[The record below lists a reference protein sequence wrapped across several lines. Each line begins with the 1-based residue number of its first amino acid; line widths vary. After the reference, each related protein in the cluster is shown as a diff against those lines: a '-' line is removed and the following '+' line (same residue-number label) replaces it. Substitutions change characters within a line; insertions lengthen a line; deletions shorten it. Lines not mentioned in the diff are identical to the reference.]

1 VSTTKTVSFR
11 TSLVA
16 NVQNIGLKANFY
28 LLGDNFIDKFYAD
41 AYISGTIQVEMNPTV
56 GTAFDLLTFEID
68 GVIPGGSSGCR
79 IIGKTQVDPAIY
91 TMPQGNGRT
100 VVVKLQMRGDDH
112 ESILKDNAYMAL
124 KKAVV
129 TATVAN
135 RNFVNLVA
143 SGGAITHVDCTDIAP
158 VSTALVGRSI
168 KITDET
174 GVSAAAAGEIRT
186 IVSIDNSPSWSRM
199 LVDTNFSGAIAAGTT
214 FEILPEADP
223 LYGKGRGNYASVG
236 GAHTPVSYPQPTMF
250 GVPGYPLSNSG
261 DTKFP
266 AEREYGIIQ
275 EYVEY
280 SKRETNILTLA
291 VPHYF
296 KYDHPPGTKISLGTG
311 KTITAGDGSDY
322 RPYIFS
328 AGYLALLFSEA
339 VGFKNLF
346 TAAGIECKTE
356 ETELGP

>member
-1 VSTTKTVSFR
+1 
-11 TSLVA
+11 
-16 NVQNIGLKANFY
+16 
-28 LLGDNFIDKFYAD
+28 
-41 AYISGTIQVEMNPTV
+41 
-56 GTAFDLLTFEID
+56 
-68 GVIPGGSSGCR
+68 
-79 IIGKTQVDPAIY
+79 
-91 TMPQGNGRT
+91 
-100 VVVKLQMRGDDH
+100 
-112 ESILKDNAYMAL
+112 
-124 KKAVV
+124 
-129 TATVAN
+129 
-135 RNFVNLVA
+135 
-143 SGGAITHVDCTDIAP
+143 
-158 VSTALVGRSI
+158 
-168 KITDET
+168 
-174 GVSAAAAGEIRT
+174 
-186 IVSIDNSPSWSRM
+186 M